1 MVSPAFSSFIFKTNQ
16 WIEQSAGIQTHSL
29 LSMSLLTKPLEIR
42 PPPRQINSGIELI
55 TDHQHVKD
63 VGNK

>member
-1 MVSPAFSSFIFKTNQ
+1 MVSPAFLSFIFKTNQ

-42 PPPRQINSGIELI
+42 PPRQITSGIELI